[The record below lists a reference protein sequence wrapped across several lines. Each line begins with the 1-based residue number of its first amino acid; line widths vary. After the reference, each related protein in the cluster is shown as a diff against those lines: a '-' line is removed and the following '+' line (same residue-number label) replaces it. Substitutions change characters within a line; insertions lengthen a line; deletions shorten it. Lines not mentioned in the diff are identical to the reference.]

1 MGCSYVIVL
10 GDSAQPSGFF
20 RAPPAHF
27 YMQSA
32 LVGGGSETPSSSWHY
47 ISQPLSTTGPLYML
61 SPLPRTLCLHDR
73 PPPTLSGH
81 FSPFFRPPLKC
92 RSLWGALRPPTRV
105 RVSGAPD
112 SEPGGKEPTLRLS
125 SGFHVERGGREPCRA
140 GQAGWGQVLSTWCTG
155 CPENLAWTY
164 TVSLM
169 LKGEAAIARPRWTAQ
184 RASETEETML
194 EPLARPLPDPP
205 TLLRVLPVETGGS
218 HGCIGPEA
226 AACPV

>member
-73 PPPTLSGH
+73 PPPTCLDTSAHSSGLRSSAAVSGVLSD
-81 FSPFFRPPLKC
+81 PPPGLGC
-92 RSLWGALRPPTRV
+92 LAHQTQSQGARSRLCVFPRGSTWKEVAGSHAVLARRAGVRCSLHGAPVALR
-105 RVSGAPD
+105 
-112 SEPGGKEPTLRLS
+112 
-125 SGFHVERGGREPCRA
+125 
-140 GQAGWGQVLSTWCTG
+140 
-155 CPENLAWTY
+155 
-164 TVSLM
+164 
-169 LKGEAAIARPRWTAQ
+169 I
-184 RASETEETML
+184 
-194 EPLARPLPDPP
+194 
-205 TLLRVLPVETGGS
+205 
-218 HGCIGPEA
+218 
-226 AACPV
+226 